1 MALLAAAPSFVHS
14 QGSSGAGTPVHSA
27 SRPSARVASVRVVN
41 NQIEVSAT
49 AQVTFRLLQL
59 QAPPRLLVDMEPCTL
74 DRSQVSLPAQ
84 PYPQGVT
91 GIRLGQFQPTIA
103 RVVLDVE
110 SGVTGEM
117 SVQGL
122 TARIAVRVGG
132 SQPRQPQVTA
142 PRPAPQPVPTQS
154 RPSGNGGVSPA
165 PSARPATKPP
175 APAPPPTQIQAASW
189 TLANGELQLTLQ
201 MSAPVKPRLV
211 PMQSGYGL
219 RLELPSA
226 SVAPDVKLEPDTVR
240 PVVDRV
246 LTQIRDGLVAFVLTS
261 AKPVAIDVRT
271 DNSTVT
277 VTARQPRHLGLRA
290 RDVTVC
296 IDPGHGGQSP
306 GAVGRAVDY
315 SVAEKD
321 IVLAVAARLKAELE
335 KESFQ
340 VVMTRVDDST
350 VDLGE
355 RPRIANNAGAHF
367 FISLHCDS
375 NSRPNTASGT
385 STYYHTPQA
394 DSLAFAQALHAWL
407 APATGLPNRGIR
419 QDTRIYATGFGVLRR
434 ATMPAVLVELAYI
447 NNDRDRDQLLNPVWQ
462 QKTVEAMVRGVKA
475 YLHAEN
481 IDQQQVP
488 EPVEDPQVAPG
499 LQGSEPID

>member
-1 MALLAAAPSFVHS
+1 MVLS
-14 QGSSGAGTPVHSA
+14 QGSPSTPGPAAASA
-27 SRPSARVASVRVVN
+27 RPTARVASVRVVN
-41 NQIEVSAT
+41 NRIEVSAT
-49 AQVTFRLLQL
+49 AQVTFRLLHL

-74 DRSQVSLPAQ
+74 DRSQTPLPAP
-84 PYPQGVT
+84 PYPAGVT

-117 SVQGL
+117 QVQGL
-122 TARIAVRVGG
+122 TARVSLRTGATP
-132 SQPRQPQVTA
+132 PRQPQVSA
-142 PRPAPQPVPTQS
+142 PRPVAQGQPS
-154 RPSGNGGVSPA
+154 RPGTNNASSA
-165 PSARPATKPP
+165 PSPSRPAARPPTP
-175 APAPPPTQIQAASW
+175 AAPPTQVQAARW
-189 TLANGELQLTLQ
+189 TLANGELQLSLQ
-201 MSAPVKPRLV
+201 MSAPVKPRLI

-219 RLELPSA
+219 RIELPSA
-226 SVAPDVKLEPDTVR
+226 SVAPDVSLEPEAFR

-246 LTQIRDGLVAFVLTS
+246 LTQVREGLVAFVLSS
-261 AKPVAIDVRT
+261 AKPVAVDVRT
-271 DNSTVT
+271 DNGSVT
-277 VTARQPRHLGLRA
+277 ITARQPRNVGMRA
-290 RDVTVC
+290 RDLIVC
-296 IDPGHGGQSP
+296 VDPGHGGQSP
-306 GAVGRAVDY
+306 GAVGRASDY
-315 SVAEKD
+315 SVSEKD

-335 KESFQ
+335 KETFQ

-355 RPRIANNAGAHF
+355 RPRIATNAGAHV

-385 STYYHTPQA
+385 STYYHTTQA
-394 DSLAFAQALHAWL
+394 DSLVLAQALHAWL

-447 NNDRDRDQLLNPVWQ
+447 NNDRDREQLLNPAWQ
-462 QKTVEAMVRGVKA
+462 QKTVEAIVRGLKA
-475 YLHAEN
+475 YLHGEN

-488 EPVEDPQVAPG
+488 APVEDPQAAPG